1 MRKGCGDME
10 EKRGPLSPSEWR
22 VMECLW
28 AGPKTLMELVR
39 ALKDSAGWAKSTVT
53 TMVRR
58 MEEKGLIDYE
68 TSGRTKVFRAALA
81 REDAA
86 AAETDCLLERAFHGS
101 VGLLVSS
108 LVDRSSLSKSDIH
121 ELYAI
126 LDRAEEEAK

>member
-1 MRKGCGDME
+1 
-10 EKRGPLSPSEWR
+10 
-22 VMECLW
+22 MECLW
-28 AGPKTLMELVR
+28 TGPKTLMELVR
-39 ALKDSAGWAKSTVT
+39 LLKDSAGWAKSTVT

-68 TSGRTKVFRAALA
+68 MPGRAKVFRAALA

-86 AAETDCLLERAFHGS
+86 AAETDSLLERAFHGS

-108 LVDRSSLSKSDIH
+108 LVDRSSLSRADID

-126 LDRAEEEAK
+126 LDKAEEESK

>member
-1 MRKGCGDME
+1 MD
-10 EKRGPLSPSEWR
+10 EKRGVLSPSEWR

-28 AGPKTLMELVR
+28 TGPKTLMELVR
-39 ALKDSAGWAKSTVT
+39 ALGDSAGWAKSTVT

-58 MEEKGLIDYE
+58 LEEKGLIDYE
-68 TSGRTKVFRAALA
+68 QSGRAKVFRAALA

-86 AAETDCLLERAFHGS
+86 AAETDSLLERAFHGS

-108 LVDRSSLSKSDIH
+108 LADRSSLTRADID

-126 LDRAEEEAK
+126 LEQAEEESK

>member
-1 MRKGCGDME
+1 MD
-10 EKRGPLSPSEWR
+10 EKRGVLSPSEWR

-28 AGPKTLMELVR
+28 TGPKTLMELVR

-68 TSGRTKVFRAALA
+68 TEGRAKVFRAALA

-86 AAETDCLLERAFHGS
+86 AAETDSLLARAFHGS

-108 LVDRSSLSKSDIH
+108 LVDRSSLTRADIDD
-121 ELYAI
+121 LYTI
-126 LDRAEEEAK
+126 LNKAEEESK

>member
-1 MRKGCGDME
+1 ME
-10 EKRGPLSPSEWR
+10 EKRMILSASEWR

-39 ALKDSAGWAKSTVT
+39 ELKDRAGWAKSTVT

-58 MEEKGLIDYE
+58 MEEKGLITYE
-68 TSGRTKVFRAALA
+68 TAGRAKVFRPTLA

-86 AAETDCLLERAFHGS
+86 AAETDSLLERAFHGS

-108 LVDRSSLSKSDIH
+108 LVERSSLSKADIDD
-121 ELYAI
+121 LYAI
-126 LDRAEEEAK
+126 LDRAEEGRK

>member
-1 MRKGCGDME
+1 MD
-10 EKRGPLSPSEWR
+10 EKRGILSPSEWR

-39 ALKDSAGWAKSTVT
+39 TLKDSAGWAKSTVT

-58 MEEKGLIDYE
+58 MEEKGLVGYE
-68 TSGRTKVFRAALA
+68 EAGRAKVFRALLA

-86 AAETDCLLERAFHGS
+86 AAEADPLLERAFHGS

-108 LVDRSSLSKSDIH
+108 LVERSSLSPSDID
-121 ELYAI
+121 ELYNI
-126 LDRAEEEAK
+126 LERAEDGGFR

>member
-1 MRKGCGDME
+1 ME
-10 EKRGPLSPSEWR
+10 EKRSVLSPSEWR

-39 ALKDSAGWAKSTVT
+39 ALKDSAGWTKSTVN

-58 MEEKGLIDYE
+58 MEEKGLIVHE
-68 TSGRTKVFRAALA
+68 TAGRAKVFRAALA

-86 AAETDCLLERAFHGS
+86 AAETDSLLARAFQGS

-108 LVDRSSLSKSDIH
+108 LADRNSLTRADID

-126 LDRAEEEAK
+126 LDRAEEESK

>member
-1 MRKGCGDME
+1 MD
-10 EKRGPLSPSEWR
+10 EKRGVLSPSEWR

-28 AGPKTLMELVR
+28 TGPKTLMELVR
-39 ALKDSAGWAKSTVT
+39 ALGDSAGWAKSTVT

-58 MEEKGLIDYE
+58 LEEKGLVDHE
-68 TSGRTKVFRAALA
+68 TSGRTKIFQAALA

-86 AAETDCLLERAFHGS
+86 AAETDSLLERAFHGS

-108 LVDRSSLSKSDIH
+108 LVERSSLTRADID

-126 LDRAEEEAK
+126 LDRAEEESK

>member
-1 MRKGCGDME
+1 MD
-10 EKRGPLSPSEWR
+10 EKRGVLSPSEWR

-28 AGPKTLMELVR
+28 TGPKTLMELVR
-39 ALKDSAGWAKSTVT
+39 ALGDSAGWAKSTVT

-58 MEEKGLIDYE
+58 LEEKGLVDHE
-68 TSGRTKVFRAALA
+68 TSGRTKIFQAALA

-86 AAETDCLLERAFHGS
+86 AAETDSLLERAFHGS

-108 LVDRSSLSKSDIH
+108 LVERSSLTRADID

-126 LDRAEEEAK
+126 LDKAEEESK

>member
-1 MRKGCGDME
+1 ME
-10 EKRGPLSPSEWR
+10 DRRDTLSPSEWR

-28 AGPKTLMELVR
+28 TGPKTLMELVR

-68 TSGRTKVFRAALA
+68 TEGRAKVFRAALA

-86 AAETDCLLERAFHGS
+86 AAETDSLLARAFHGS

-108 LVDRSSLSKSDIH
+108 LVDRSSLTRADIND
-121 ELYAI
+121 LYAI
-126 LDRAEEEAK
+126 LNKAEEESK

>member
-1 MRKGCGDME
+1 MD
-10 EKRGPLSPSEWR
+10 EKRGVLSPSEWR

-28 AGPKTLMELVR
+28 TGPKTLMELVR
-39 ALKDSAGWAKSTVT
+39 ELKDRAGWAKSTVT

-58 MEEKGLIDYE
+58 LEEKGLIDYE
-68 TSGRTKVFRAALA
+68 QSGRAKVFRAALA

-86 AAETDCLLERAFHGS
+86 AAEADFLLARAFQGS

-108 LVDRSSLSKSDIH
+108 LADRNSLTRADID

-126 LDRAEEEAK
+126 LDRAEEESK

>member
-1 MRKGCGDME
+1 MD
-10 EKRGPLSPSEWR
+10 EKRVILSASEWR

-28 AGPKTLMELVR
+28 TGPKTLMELVR

-58 MEEKGLIDYE
+58 MEEKGLITYQA
-68 TSGRTKVFRAALA
+68 TGRAKVFHPALA

-86 AAETDCLLERAFHGS
+86 AAETDSLLERAFQGS

-108 LVDRSSLSKSDIH
+108 LADRGTLSKADID
-121 ELYAI
+121 ELYDI
-126 LDRAEEEAK
+126 LDRAEGEAK

>member
-1 MRKGCGDME
+1 ME
-10 EKRGPLSPSEWR
+10 DRRNLLSHSEWR
-22 VMECLW
+22 VRECLW
-28 AGPKTLMELVR
+28 SGPKTLMELVR

-58 MEEKGLIDYE
+58 LEEKGLVDHE
-68 TSGRTKVFRAALA
+68 TSGRTKIFQAALA

-86 AAETDCLLERAFHGS
+86 AAETDSLLERAFHGS

-108 LVDRSSLSKSDIH
+108 LVERSSLTRADID

-126 LDRAEEEAK
+126 LDKAEEESK

>member
-1 MRKGCGDME
+1 MDERRDLLTPG
-10 EKRGPLSPSEWR
+10 EWR

-28 AGPKTLMELVR
+28 TGPKTLMELVR
-39 ALKDSAGWAKSTVT
+39 ALRDSAGWAKSTVT

-58 MEEKGLIDYE
+58 MEEKGLVGYE
-68 TSGRTKVFRAALA
+68 TAGRAKVFRALLT

-86 AAETDCLLERAFHGS
+86 ATETDSLLERAFQGS

-108 LVDRSSLSKSDIH
+108 LADRSSLTRADIQ

-126 LDRAEEEAK
+126 LDRAEEDAK

>member
-1 MRKGCGDME
+1 MDD
-10 EKRGPLSPSEWR
+10 KRGPLSPSEWR

-28 AGPKTLMELVR
+28 TGPKTLMELVR
-39 ALKDSAGWAKSTVT
+39 ALKDSADWAKSTVT

-68 TSGRTKVFRAALA
+68 TSGRAKVFRAALA

-86 AAETDCLLERAFHGS
+86 AVETDSLLERAFHGS

-108 LVDRSSLSKSDIH
+108 LVDRSSLSKADID

>member
-1 MRKGCGDME
+1 ME
-10 EKRGPLSPSEWR
+10 NRRDTLSPSEWR

-28 AGPKTLMELVR
+28 TGPKTLMELVR
-39 ALKDSAGWAKSTVT
+39 ALRDSAGWAKSTVT

-68 TSGRTKVFRAALA
+68 TEGRTKVFRAALA

-86 AAETDCLLERAFHGS
+86 AAETDSLLARAFHGS

-108 LVDRSSLSKSDIH
+108 LVDRSSLTRADID